1 VTKRILEILF
11 RALYAHM
18 NIFTPEK
25 CRKYAQA
32 CRVLIPLVKDASAK
46 ADLEN
51 TAKGWERMAEQHAAE
66 IVGVNA
72 RISTASVHRAT
83 HVETLTM
90 RSAPTI
96 SGECQKKDPAVQWDE
111 TAGPVR

>member
-1 VTKRILEILF
+1 MFEVLC

-51 TAKGWERMAEQHAAE
+51 TAKGWERMAEQHDVQAVNISAMSVRAVVQADTPGLAARLD
-66 IVGVNA
+66 GRRRN
-72 RISTASVHRAT
+72 S
-83 HVETLTM
+83 
-90 RSAPTI
+90 
-96 SGECQKKDPAVQWDE
+96 
-111 TAGPVR
+111 